1 MKYPEKFIVA
11 ALIKMDLEE
20 LSALADALW
29 EDWKRVDMALK
40 VVQEMDRE
48 TREASEE

>member
-11 ALIKMDLEE
+11 ELIKMDLEE
-20 LSALADALW
+20 LSVLADALW

-40 VVQEMDRE
+40 VVKEIHFQKE
-48 TREASEE
+48 SEE